1 MFESFNE
8 MNIMNA
14 VKDSE
19 YLNVANWF
27 ETGKM
32 QTSKIKDANILN
44 IYNKMKIVD
53 SRKLIKY
60 LDQHLA
66 SFSWT
71 LIL

>member
-1 MFESFNE
+1 
-8 MNIMNA
+8 
-14 VKDSE
+14 
-19 YLNVANWF
+19 
-27 ETGKM
+27 M

-66 SFSWT
+66 SFS
-71 LIL
+71 